1 MTSKIEKDT
10 VASVH
15 YTGTFLNGE
24 EFDSSEGKEPLAF
37 LVGHNQMIP
46 GFEQEMMGAEV
57 GEKRE
62 FTLTPDQAY
71 GERVESRLQKAT
83 KAEFGE
89 LADSLEVGAG
99 PFGAQTEMGM
109 IPFWIG
115 GIEGDEVILDFNNPM
130 AGKTLQ
136 FVVEVMGVR
145 AATEDE
151 TSHGH
156 AHGPGGHQHEGEK
169 KDNCG
174 DGCGCH

>member
-71 GERVESRLQKAT
+71 GERDESRLQKAT

>member
-1 MTSKIEKDT
+1 MASKIEQDT

-15 YTGTFLNGE
+15 YTGTFLDGE

-46 GFEQEMMGAEV
+46 GFEREMMGAEA
-57 GEKRE
+57 GDKRE

-71 GERVESRLQKAT
+71 GERDESRVQKAT

-89 LADSLEVGAG
+89 MADSLEVGAG

-115 GIEGDEVILDFNNPM
+115 GIEGDDVIIDFNNPM

-136 FVVEVMGVR
+136 FAVEVMGVR
-145 AATEDE
+145 AATADE
-151 TSHGH
+151 MSHGH
-156 AHGPGGHQHEGEK
+156 SHGPGGHSHEEK
-169 KDNCG
+169 SSGCG
-174 DGCGCH
+174 DPNCCS